1 MIQGATSTC
10 WLAPSVVLHASNHF
24 HSACLL
30 VVFCNLGWS
39 KHKQGQCLKALQ
51 GDQLPQA
58 WIRNMKGYSSELQVS
73 SKFCHPSSFG
83 AANTTTVEGINKGL
97 IISPGAAITITAVEG
112 INRGS
117 FPSGRDIDMSSSP
130 PSKGSPW
137 VGQQTVVNLQC
148 AHFECTMQQIQQ
160 DKKTDTT
167 TTTTSSKAAATAYR
181 TELSTLQDVKKT
193 QSRRESFD
201 LANSPCTW
209 LWVEMISGFHRLKV
223 M

>member
-1 MIQGATSTC
+1 
-10 WLAPSVVLHASNHF
+10 
-24 HSACLL
+24 
-30 VVFCNLGWS
+30 
-39 KHKQGQCLKALQ
+39 
-51 GDQLPQA
+51 
-58 WIRNMKGYSSELQVS
+58 
-73 SKFCHPSSFG
+73 
-83 AANTTTVEGINKGL
+83 
-97 IISPGAAITITAVEG
+97 
-112 INRGS
+112 
-117 FPSGRDIDMSSSP
+117 
-130 PSKGSPW
+130 
-137 VGQQTVVNLQC
+137 
-148 AHFECTMQQIQQ
+148 MQQIQQ